1 MTSSMEVE
9 PSGGHSAAQL
19 SGLLLGGVVGS
30 GIIRGVVSRGVTAA
44 AGQQSHDHGQGQ
56 QERKYFFHIEDY
68 SFSYVCCSRDGLS
81 INSRK

>member
-1 MTSSMEVE
+1 MPIKIPNQLPATSVLTSENIFV
-9 PSGGHSAAQL
+9 
-19 SGLLLGGVVGS
+19 
-30 GIIRGVVSRGVTAA
+30 IRGVVSRGVTAA